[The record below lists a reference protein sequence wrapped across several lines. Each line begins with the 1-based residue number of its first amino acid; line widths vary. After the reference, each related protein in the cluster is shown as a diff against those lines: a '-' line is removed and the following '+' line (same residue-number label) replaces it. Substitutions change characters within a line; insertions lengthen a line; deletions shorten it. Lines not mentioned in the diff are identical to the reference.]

1 MLKNIFKFK
10 NLSKKLSPS
19 KDGAMNF
26 VSGENDSETQS
37 SGARVRTRK
46 PKRSI
51 INNLSKLDSNQ
62 SNAFDFLDFFGRK
75 RTELRLRNS
84 IKRLRNSLVTTFDI
98 AALLKSIIN
107 GIFKKLKDLPK
118 LNAGRGGG
126 LLGGLFNAIKNV
138 IGNLGTSLFRWLG
151 GILRMIPG
159 LGGLV
164 LPGLLIG
171 GTLFA
176 AGGALPKLFPGLV
189 TTETDEN
196 VDDRI
201 EQDGGQATADALRQ
215 EQAEKKANRNFLENF
230 LYGTLMGEDAEY
242 EQQIRRAE
250 ESEATTGVETSSGMA
265 TFREDNEENAALQ
278 RSFANNGSVT
288 STTPLIPGVKGRL
301 PTTPDMENDEQEM
314 LLKLMVAEAG
324 GEGELG
330 MAAVGRSVMNRAG
343 LIQSGE
349 VGAGT
354 FMADSGSISDVITA
368 PIQYQPVVNGR
379 VMQDGGRTNREL
391 TTEERQRA
399 LKALELAKN
408 VEALKERFRAQGMTE
423 SQVRNMISATGFRT
437 HNARY
442 DQSQEINVTEL
453 GGHRFNTAGNQKLTI
468 PEVQIEVSPQQ
479 IEQSSVQ
486 PQAAGQEISMDVP
499 TVDAVPSAAGSDNIA
514 FLPMPTSGQQQQAG
528 DTSLIPT
535 SPPAGGS
542 PSVAFYSSFNPDSYD
557 GLSSKLI
564 YNIVDA

>member
-75 RTELRLRNS
+75 RTEVRLRNS

-196 VDDRI
+196 VDERI

-242 EQQIRRAE
+242 EQQIRKAE
-250 ESEATTGVETSSGMA
+250 ESAATTGVETSSGMA

-288 STTPLIPGVKGRL
+288 PTTPLIPGVKGRL
-301 PTTPDMENDEQEM
+301 PTTPDMENDEQEL

-379 VMQDGGRTNREL
+379 VMQDGGKTNREL

-408 VEALKERFRAQGMTE
+408 TEALKERFRAQGMTE

-535 SPPAGGS
+535 SAPAGGS

>member
-19 KDGAMNF
+19 KGGAMNF
-26 VSGENDSETQS
+26 VSGENDSEAQS
-37 SGARVRTRK
+37 SGARVRTRQ

-84 IKRLRNSLVTTFDI
+84 VKRLRNSLVTTFDI

-196 VDDRI
+196 VDERI

-250 ESEATTGVETSSGMA
+250 ESAATTGVETSSGMA

-288 STTPLIPGVKGRL
+288 PTTPLIPGVKGRL

-349 VGAGT
+349 VGSGT

-368 PIQYQPVVNGR
+368 PVQYQPVVNGR
-379 VMQDGGRTNREL
+379 VMQDGGTTNREL

-408 VEALKERFRAQGMTE
+408 TEALKERFRAQGMTE

-535 SPPAGGS
+535 SAPAGGS

>member
-10 NLSKKLSPS
+10 NLSKKISPS
-19 KDGAMNF
+19 KGGAMNF
-26 VSGENDSETQS
+26 VSGNNDSETS
-37 SGARVRTRK
+37 ASGARVR
-46 PKRSI
+46 PKTPKASI

-107 GIFKKLKDLPK
+107 GIFKKLEKIKDLK
-118 LNAGRGGG
+118 GGRGGG
-126 LLGGLFNAIKNV
+126 GLFGALFGILKNLIGNFGSTLLG
-138 IGNLGTSLFRWLG
+138 WLG

-176 AGGALPKLFPGLV
+176 AGAVLPKMFPGLT
-189 TTETDEN
+189 TTETDAD
-196 VDDRI
+196 VDQNI
-201 EQDGGQATADALRQ
+201 EEQGGQATADALRQ

-230 LYGTLMGEDAEY
+230 LYGTVMGEDAEY

-250 ESEATTGVETSSGMA
+250 ESAAATGVETSGGMA

-288 STTPLIPGVKGRL
+288 STTPLLPGMKGRL
-301 PTTPDMENDEQEM
+301 PTTPDMESDEQEM

-349 VGAGT
+349 VGSGT
-354 FMADSGSISDVITA
+354 FMSKSGSVSDVITA
-368 PIQYQPVVNGR
+368 RKQYQPVVNGQ
-379 VMQDGGRTNREL
+379 VMQDGGTTNREL
-391 TTEERQRA
+391 TPQERQRA
-399 LKALELAKN
+399 LRALELAKN
-408 VEALKERFRAQGMTE
+408 TEALKERFRAQGMSE
-423 SQVRNMISATGFRT
+423 SQVRNMMGATGFRT
-437 HNARY
+437 HNAYY
-442 DQSQEINVTEL
+442 DQSQEVNVTEM

-468 PEVQIEVSPQQ
+468 PEVKIDVSQQQ

-486 PQAAGQEISMDVP
+486 PQQRQEVSSAQVP
-499 TVDAVPSAAGSDNIA
+499 MVDTAPSESGNIT
-514 FLPMPTSGQQQQAG
+514 FLPLPIGEQQQQSSDPSLLPTSGPG
-528 DTSLIPT
+528 
-535 SPPAGGS
+535 GGS
-542 PSVAFYSSFNPDSYD
+542 PTIAFYSPSNPDSYG
-557 GLSSKLI
+557 GLSTKLI
-564 YNIVDA
+564 YSIVDA

>member
-75 RTELRLRNS
+75 RTEVRLRNS

-196 VDDRI
+196 VDERI

-250 ESEATTGVETSSGMA
+250 ESAATTGVETSSGMA

-288 STTPLIPGVKGRL
+288 PTTPLIPGVKGRL
-301 PTTPDMENDEQEM
+301 PTTPDMENDEQEL

-349 VGAGT
+349 VGSGT

-379 VMQDGGRTNREL
+379 VMQDGGTTNREL

-408 VEALKERFRAQGMTE
+408 TEALKERFRAQGMTE

-535 SPPAGGS
+535 SAPAGGS